1 MHFVKAVIIIST
13 NHESFFALFSAS
25 LPENFHFFKAGVE
38 RNTSKEVCLQE
49 CFTRRVYYIVYVY
62 TTLQQGPMLP
72 LRSYVHFI
80 FHVQIKLRHT
90 MLSAFYSYS
99 HFTTRSYFE
108 WIQMSLSVSYIGRR
122 LLKSLLVVAGIK
134 EETEETGTLTAK
146 F

>member
-1 MHFVKAVIIIST
+1 MHFAKAVIIIST

-72 LRSYVHFI
+72 LYAYVHFI

-90 MLSAFYSYS
+90 TLFFVPVVNMLFALYSYTHTS
-99 HFTTRSYFE
+99 PLGAILNEF
-108 WIQMSLSVSYIGRR
+108 
-122 LLKSLLVVAGIK
+122 K
-134 EETEETGTLTAK
+134 
-146 F
+146 